1 MLNLTIIIIFLIR
14 ISILIPPIILF
25 IIIFQPQKHIIT
37 YVIIFIVYLANFVS
51 HILNPASFKYYN
63 VNTNKPSQHFI
74 RNFSSSGNPNNKPNP
89 YLPNTARLVDRHYR
103 QENKTPN
110 HSNLTATNPNSENY
124 HNNNNQNTNVIDH
137 ETNNTIISPNQTNL
151 DHRETTEPGTERR
164 QQEQQ
169 QPQQQHRQ
177 QQQTTRRNKRPLR
190 LETETVINLSS
201 VNLTESEKSLLERG
215 LNFCPTP
222 QNIDWNELNADL
234 TDFKRRL
241 RLKHYFHENNNNV
254 HDNTETNTET
264 SNKYKKS
271 SGWTPKRG
279 LDPALDSYIDKVEQ
293 DINNIQPTKITDN
306 LTNDER
312 NTLNQLTKRTDIII
326 KPADKGSRQ

>member
-1 MLNLTIIIIFLIR
+1 M
-14 ISILIPPIILF
+14 
-25 IIIFQPQKHIIT
+25 
-37 YVIIFIVYLANFVS
+37 
-51 HILNPASFKYYN
+51 
-63 VNTNKPSQHFI
+63 
-74 RNFSSSGNPNNKPNP
+74 
-89 YLPNTARLVDRHYR
+89 
-103 QENKTPN
+103 
-110 HSNLTATNPNSENY
+110 
-124 HNNNNQNTNVIDH
+124 
-137 ETNNTIISPNQTNL
+137 
-151 DHRETTEPGTERR
+151 
-164 QQEQQ
+164 
-169 QPQQQHRQ
+169 
-177 QQQTTRRNKRPLR
+177 
-190 LETETVINLSS
+190 INLSS

-241 RLKHYFHENNNNV
+241 RLKHYFHENNNKE
-254 HDNTETNTET
+254 HDNTDTNTET

-326 KPADKGSRQ
+326 KPADKGSGTVVMDKQLYIDECTRRLNDTKFYEKHDKDMTS